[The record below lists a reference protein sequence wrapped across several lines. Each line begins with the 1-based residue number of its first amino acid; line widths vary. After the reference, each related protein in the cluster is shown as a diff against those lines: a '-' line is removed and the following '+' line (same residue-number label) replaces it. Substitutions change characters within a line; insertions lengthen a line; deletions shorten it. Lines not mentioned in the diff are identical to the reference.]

1 MKPFLILLLG
11 ASLIAN
17 LLLFKNRPA
26 SISDAPS
33 AASAPSKK
41 PGDTAPALSAEV
53 WSLVASGDPASVEK
67 LRALGLP
74 ESLINTLIRHQ
85 TDLRYRE
92 RGNSLLTA
100 SASQPYWS
108 AKFDRIRYGSYYS
121 PEFIDLRRQKQ
132 AELKALL
139 GPDYRKD
146 DLIQDPRTAFLPP
159 AKAEQLREIE
169 EDYSAMMQSF
179 AANDWVTLPEDREK
193 RAFLEKQKRADLAE
207 LLTPEELTAYE
218 LRSSPT
224 AGNLRRELATID
236 LTEDEFKTLYALRK
250 PYDERPRTEGGTAI
264 VIGAGSYSFT
274 APLNSQERDA
284 LNAEIKAALG
294 DERYAEY
301 ERAQDSDYRTLTQLA
316 TRLELPPAKA
326 LEAHALKVA
335 LEKKL
340 TAFKPTPGADIR
352 QQRTDHL
359 AALAREAETGFTAIL
374 GEKGYAVYK
383 DNSAFFRRLQP
394 PAPPPR

>member
-1 MKPFLILLLG
+1 MKSFLALLLC
-11 ASLIAN
+11 ASLAAN
-17 LLLFKNRPA
+17 VLLFKNHSA
-26 SISDAPS
+26 SSDAP
-33 AASAPSKK
+33 AASSAPAQKA
-41 PGDTAPALSAEV
+41 GFNAPALSAEV
-53 WSLVASGDPASVEK
+53 WSLVKSGYPASAEK

-74 ESLINTLIRHQ
+74 ESLINALIRHQ

-92 RGNSLLTA
+92 RENALQTA
-100 SASQPYWS
+100 SSQQPYWS
-108 AKFDRIRYGSYYS
+108 AKFDSTRYGTYYS
-121 PEFIDLRRQKQ
+121 PERVELRRQKQ

-169 EDYSAMMQSF
+169 DDYNAMMQSF
-179 AANDWVTLPEDREK
+179 AAYDWITLPEDREK
-193 RAFLEKQKRADLAE
+193 RTFLEKQKRADLAE

-224 AGNLRRELATID
+224 AARLRGELVTLD

-250 PYDERPRTEGGTAI
+250 PYDERPRTDI
-264 VIGAGSYSFT
+264 FT
-274 APLNSQERDA
+274 NPVNAQERDA

-340 TAFKPTPGADIR
+340 TAFKPTPGSDPR

-359 AALAREAETGFTAIL
+359 AAIAREAETGLTAIL